1 MPGPQNIA
9 VEQEKSHEVY
19 GRPLVAPPPYIGPQT
34 VRPSGLLAT
43 AFAKSGV
50 SHRNRKVAA
59 AGLASLAM
67 GASRGERP
75 YAWQSLHVGPPM
87 PTMPEGFAPEA
98 FGEAWISHRVRGIE
112 AEGVDAFASE
122 YDYTAFA
129 QRMRVRNAQ
138 DGTPPRRFVQQQ
150 GHASSC
156 VGTPST
162 RMGTHYIRPDGNSDQ
177 HRKGVTQ

>member
-1 MPGPQNIA
+1 M
-9 VEQEKSHEVY
+9 
-19 GRPLVAPPPYIGPQT
+19 
-34 VRPSGLLAT
+34 RPSGLLAT

-67 GASRGERP
+67 GASGGERP